1 MMRRVEGEPVLPNSN
16 PWLLAGGVLSAAAA
30 LAHIAIIIGGPR
42 WYAFFGA
49 GKRMVRLAEQ
59 GAPSA
64 TLITLG
70 IAAVLAVWSA
80 YAFSGAGLL
89 PRLPLLR
96 LGLVV
101 ISAVYLIRGLVFVP
115 AVMIQTGQAGTF
127 AWVSSAIVLVFGLT
141 YAIGTLT
148 AWRTLP

>member
-1 MMRRVEGEPVLPNSN
+1 MHYSN
-16 PWLLAGGVLSAAAA
+16 PWLLAGGVLSATAS
-30 LAHIAIIIGGPR
+30 LAHLAIIIGGPR

-80 YAFSGAGLL
+80 YALSGAGLL

-96 LGLVV
+96 LGLVA
-101 ISAVYLIRGLVFVP
+101 ISAVYLIRALVFVP

-127 AWVSSAIVLVFGLT
+127 AWVSSAIVLVFGLA
-141 YAIGTLT
+141 YAIGTWT
-148 AWRTLP
+148 AWDTLR

>member
-1 MMRRVEGEPVLPNSN
+1 MHNFN
-16 PWLLAGGVLSAAAA
+16 PWLLAGGALSAAAS
-30 LAHIAIIIGGPR
+30 LAHLAVILGGPR

-64 TLITLG
+64 TLTTLA

-89 PRLPLLR
+89 PRLPMLR
-96 LGLVV
+96 IGLAA
-101 ISAVYLIRGLVFVP
+101 ISAVYLVRAVVFVP
-115 AVMIQTGQAGTF
+115 AVIIQTGQAGTF

-141 YAIGTLT
+141 YAIGTWT
-148 AWRTLP
+148 AWESLR

>member
-1 MMRRVEGEPVLPNSN
+1 MSN
-16 PWLLAGGVLSAAAA
+16 PWLLAGGALSAAAS
-30 LAHIAIIIGGPR
+30 LAHLAVIVGGPR

-64 TLITLG
+64 TLITLA

-96 LGLVV
+96 IGLTA
-101 ISAVYLIRGLVFVP
+101 ISAVYLIRAVVFVP
-115 AVMIQTGQAGTF
+115 AVLVQTGQAGTF

-141 YAIGTLT
+141 YAIGTWT
-148 AWRTLP
+148 AWANLR

>member
-1 MMRRVEGEPVLPNSN
+1 MHYSN
-16 PWLLAGGVLSAAAA
+16 PWLLAGGALSAMAS
-30 LAHIAIIIGGPR
+30 LAHLAVIVGGPR

-70 IAAVLAVWSA
+70 IAVVLAIWSA
-80 YAFSGAGLL
+80 YALSGAGLL

-96 LGLVV
+96 TGLVA
-101 ISAVYLIRGLVFVP
+101 ISAVYLVRALVFVP
-115 AVMIQTGQAGTF
+115 AVILHTGQAGTF
-127 AWVSSAIVLVFGLT
+127 AWVSSAIVLVFGLA
-141 YAIGTLT
+141 YAIGTWT
-148 AWRTLP
+148 AWETLR

>member
-1 MMRRVEGEPVLPNSN
+1 MQVSN
-16 PWLLAGGVLSAAAA
+16 PWLLAGGVLSAGAS
-30 LAHIAIIIGGPR
+30 LAHLAVIVGGPR
-42 WYAFFGA
+42 WYAVFGA

-70 IAAVLAVWSA
+70 IAAVLAVWAA

-96 LGLVV
+96 LGLIA
-101 ISAVYLIRGLVFVP
+101 ISAVYLIRAVVFVP
-115 AVMIQTGQAGTF
+115 AVIVQTGQAGTF
-127 AWVSSAIVLVFGLT
+127 AWVSSAIVLVFGLA
-141 YAIGTLT
+141 YAIGTWT
-148 AWRTLP
+148 AWESLG

>member
-1 MMRRVEGEPVLPNSN
+1 MQNSN
-16 PWLLAGGVLSAAAA
+16 PWLLIGGALSAAAS
-30 LAHIAIIIGGPR
+30 LAHLAVIVGGPR
-42 WYAFFGA
+42 WYAAFGA

-70 IAAVLAVWSA
+70 IAAVLAVWAA

-96 LGLVV
+96 LGLVA
-101 ISAVYLIRGLVFVP
+101 ISAVYLIRALVFVP
-115 AVMIQTGQAGTF
+115 AVMLQTGQAGTF
-127 AWVSSAIVLVFGLT
+127 AWVSSAIVLVFGLA
-141 YAIGTLT
+141 YAIGTWT
-148 AWRTLP
+148 TWGTLR